1 MGFHPGHPVAGPMM
15 EWWIVYLL
23 MGLFV
28 GFFAGLLG
36 IGGGLILVTLM
47 VYLFTVQGF
56 PEDRILH
63 IALGTSIA
71 SIVFTSISSLLAH
84 HKHGAVRW
92 DIVRASIPGL
102 IVGTLLGTLVADQ
115 LKSKYLAIFFVIFV
129 YYSAVQMFLNAKPKP
144 SRQLPGAL
152 GLNLAA
158 VVVGILSALVGVG
171 GGVMTIPLMSLCN
184 VPMRNAIGT
193 SAALGLPIAI
203 AGTVGFSAT
212 GLDKDH
218 LPPFSFG
225 YVYLPA
231 LIGIVFGTLVTV
243 PWGAKMAHSMPVPRL
258 KKIFAVILFILATR
272 MLWTLF

>member
-1 MGFHPGHPVAGPMM
+1 M

-63 IALGTSIA
+63 IALGTSIT

-92 DIVRASIPGL
+92 DIVRAAVLGL

-129 YYSAVQMFLNAKPKP
+129 YYSALQMFINAKPKP
-144 SRQLPGAL
+144 SRQLPGRL
-152 GLNLAA
+152 GLNLAS
-158 VVVGILSALVGVG
+158 VVIGVLSALVGVG
-171 GGVMTIPLMSLCN
+171 GGVMTIPLMSMCN

-203 AGTVGFSAT
+203 AGTIGYIVT
-212 GLDKDH
+212 GLGKDH
-218 LPPFSFG
+218 LPPFSVG

-231 LIGIVFGTLVTV
+231 LIGIVIGTLVTV
-243 PWGAKMAHSMPVPRL
+243 PWGAKMAHTLPVSRL

>member
-1 MGFHPGHPVAGPMM
+1 M
-15 EWWIVYLL
+15 EWWAVYLL

-92 DIVRASIPGL
+92 DIVRTAVPGL

-129 YYSAVQMFLNAKPKP
+129 YYSAMQMFFNAKPKP
-144 SRQLPGAL
+144 SRQLPGRL
-152 GLNLAA
+152 GLLLAS
-158 VVVGILSALVGVG
+158 VLIGVLSALVGVG
-171 GGVMTIPLMSLCN
+171 GGIMTIPLMSMCN

-203 AGTVGFSAT
+203 AGTIGFIVT
-212 GLDKDH
+212 GLGKDH
-218 LPPFSFG
+218 LPPFSVG

-231 LIGIVFGTLVTV
+231 LIGIVIGTLVTV
-243 PWGAKMAHSMPVPRL
+243 PWGAKMAHTLPVSSL

>member
-1 MGFHPGHPVAGPMM
+1 M

-28 GFFAGLLG
+28 GWFAGLLG

-56 PEDRILH
+56 PEDRIVH
-63 IALGTSIA
+63 MALGTSIA
-71 SIVFTSISSLLAH
+71 SIIFTSISSLRAH

-92 DIVRASIPGL
+92 DIVRGAAAGL
-102 IVGTLLGTLVADQ
+102 VVGTILGTLVADQ

-129 YYSAVQMFLNAKPKP
+129 YYSAVQMFVNAKPKP
-144 SRQLPGAL
+144 SRQLPGLL
-152 GLNLAA
+152 GLNIAA
-158 VVVGILSALVGVG
+158 VGIGIVSALVGVG

-203 AGTVGFSAT
+203 AGTVGFIAT
-212 GLDKDH
+212 GIGKDH
-218 LPPFSFG
+218 LPPYSLG
-225 YVYLPA
+225 YVYVPA
-231 LIGIVFGTLVTV
+231 LIGIVLGTLVTV
-243 PWGAKMAHSMPVPRL
+243 PWGAKMAHTMPVPRL
-258 KKIFAVILFILATR
+258 KKIFAVILFILATK

>member
-1 MGFHPGHPVAGPMM
+1 M

-47 VYLFTVQGF
+47 VWLFTLQGF

-63 IALGTSIA
+63 MALGTSIA
-71 SIVFTSISSLLAH
+71 SIVFTSISSLRAH

-92 DIVRASIPGL
+92 DIVRTAIPGL
-102 IVGTLLGTLVADQ
+102 IIGTLLGTLVADQ

-129 YYSAVQMFLNAKPKP
+129 YYSAVQMFVNAKPKP
-144 SRQLPGAL
+144 SRQLPGKL
-152 GLNLAA
+152 GLNLAS
-158 VVVGILSALVGVG
+158 VIVGIVSALVGVG

-203 AGTVGFSAT
+203 AGTVGFIIT
-212 GLDKDH
+212 GLGKDH
-218 LPPFSFG
+218 LPAFSIG
-225 YVYLPA
+225 YLYLPA
-231 LIGIVFGTLVTV
+231 LIGIVIGTLVTV
-243 PWGAKMAHSMPVPRL
+243 PWGAKMAHTMPVSQL

>member
-1 MGFHPGHPVAGPMM
+1 MM

-47 VYLFTVQGF
+47 VYLFTLQGF

-63 IALGTSIA
+63 MALGTSIA
-71 SIVFTSISSLLAH
+71 SIVFTSISSLSAH

-92 DIVRASIPGL
+92 DIVRAAIPGL
-102 IVGTLLGTLVADQ
+102 IIGTLLGTLVADQ

-129 YYSAVQMFLNAKPKP
+129 YYSAVQMFVNAKPKP
-144 SRQLPGAL
+144 SRQLPGKL
-152 GLNLAA
+152 GLNLAS
-158 VVVGILSALVGVG
+158 VIVGIVSALVGVG
-171 GGVMTIPLMSLCN
+171 GGVMTIPLMSMCN

-193 SAALGLPIAI
+193 SAALGLPIAV
-203 AGTVGFSAT
+203 AGTVGFIIT
-212 GLDKDH
+212 GLGKDH
-218 LPPFSFG
+218 LPAFSVG
-225 YVYLPA
+225 YLYLPA
-231 LIGIVFGTLVTV
+231 LIGIVIGTLVTV
-243 PWGAKMAHSMPVPRL
+243 PWGAKMAHTLPVSQL

>member
-1 MGFHPGHPVAGPMM
+1 M
-15 EWWIVYLL
+15 EWWAVYLL

-92 DIVRASIPGL
+92 DIVRAAVPGL

-129 YYSAVQMFLNAKPKP
+129 YYSAVQMFFNAKPKP
-144 SRQLPGAL
+144 SRQLPGRL
-152 GLNLAA
+152 GLLLAS
-158 VVVGILSALVGVG
+158 VLIGVLSALVGVG
-171 GGVMTIPLMSLCN
+171 GGIMTIPLMSMCN

-203 AGTVGFSAT
+203 AGTIGFIVT
-212 GLDKDH
+212 GLGKDH
-218 LPPFSFG
+218 LPPFSVG

-231 LIGIVFGTLVTV
+231 LIGIVIGTLVTV
-243 PWGAKMAHSMPVPRL
+243 PWGAKMAHTLPVSSL

>member
-1 MGFHPGHPVAGPMM
+1 M
-15 EWWIVYLL
+15 EWWIAYLV

-28 GFFAGLLG
+28 GWFAGLLG

-56 PEDRILH
+56 PADRIVH
-63 IALGTSIA
+63 MALGTSIT
-71 SIVFTSISSLLAH
+71 SIVFTSISSLYAH

-92 DIVRASIPGL
+92 DIVRGSAIGL
-102 IVGTLLGTLVADQ
+102 IAGTLLGTLVADQ
-115 LKSKYLAIFFVIFV
+115 LKSKYLAIFFVVFV
-129 YYSAVQMFLNAKPKP
+129 YYSSVQMFVNAKPKP
-144 SRQLPGAL
+144 SRQLPGRF
-152 GLNLAA
+152 GLS
-158 VVVGILSALVGVG
+158 VTGVIIGIISALVGVG
-171 GGVMTIPLMSLCN
+171 GGVMTIPAMTLCN

-203 AGTVGFSAT
+203 AGAAGYIAT
-212 GLDKDH
+212 GIGKDH
-218 LPPFSFG
+218 LPQYSLG

-231 LIGIVFGTLVTV
+231 LIGIVVGTLITV
-243 PWGAKMAHSMPVPRL
+243 PWGAKMAHTMPVSRL

>member
-1 MGFHPGHPVAGPMM
+1 M

-28 GFFAGLLG
+28 GWFAGLLG

-56 PEDRILH
+56 PADRIVH
-63 IALGTSIA
+63 MALGTSIT
-71 SIVFTSISSLLAH
+71 SIIFTSISSLRAH

-92 DIVRASIPGL
+92 DIVRASAAGL
-102 IVGTLLGTLVADQ
+102 VVGTLLGTLVADQ
-115 LKSKYLAIFFVIFV
+115 MKSRYLAIFFVVFV

-144 SRQLPGAL
+144 SRQLPGTV
-152 GLNLAA
+152 GLNVAA
-158 VVVGILSALVGVG
+158 VMIGILSALVGVG

-203 AGTVGFSAT
+203 AGAIGFIAT
-212 GLDKDH
+212 GIGKDH
-218 LPPFSFG
+218 LPPYSLG
-225 YVYLPA
+225 YVYVPA
-231 LIGIVFGTLVTV
+231 LIGIVLGTLVTV
-243 PWGAKMAHSMPVPRL
+243 PWGAKMAHTMPVPRL
-258 KKIFAVILFILATR
+258 KKIFAVILFILATK